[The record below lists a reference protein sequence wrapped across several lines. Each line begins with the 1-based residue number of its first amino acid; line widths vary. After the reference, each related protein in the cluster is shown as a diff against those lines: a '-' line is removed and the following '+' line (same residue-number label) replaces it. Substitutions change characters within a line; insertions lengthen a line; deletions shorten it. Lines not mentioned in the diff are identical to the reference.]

1 MTIKSPEP
9 FKWNGIN
16 YLLKLASDLEF
27 LGKHSG
33 LSEWL
38 GFTLERN
45 PFILPLNLDCHAKL
59 LAEKKQPLQ
68 PDTSHHTGDSSR
80 FVQVGGKRT
89 QVSAHE
95 GLTDT
100 DINASAAEALSLAL
114 AERRRTKTPYE
125 TRVMNDEELVPTTP
139 SKIGA
144 LRSKARA
151 PARAGKP
158 SYSYVLPSQIGEV
171 DMARLHEAEAI
182 VLHEESMFGRYAR
195 DLQGRVVPENEAQR
209 RIGMVE
215 LSGNA
220 YNTPTSLSSS
230 YTAESLENDTI
241 RLADPAH
248 SDVPGKLHAKKRS
261 GMLGPISKPEWRSF
275 ERPPP
280 PRRRARGA
288 QLEEALAAERKTNSQ
303 LGVLVDQ
310 LREET
315 ERKAMDIAYFE
326 SCSELQVFNG
336 ELRMFTSQALREL
349 AVLRRE
355 LQEKQYVYES
365 KIINIQKKEEILNTF
380 KSQHQ
385 AIKDATHVK
394 RIETSKQQATKVSS
408 LNQEQQRRED
418 QEQADVRAHAEAE
431 YHEHEQAAPLVQH
444 FCATQIQKTT
454 RGMLARELYAQL
466 KIEYVVASTFIQAAI
481 RGFLVRRRVAKLYWC
496 NAASVQLQR
505 IARGWLARRITYTKR
520 RQKLQA
526 NSAKHIQKVV
536 RGRFGRVRMAKIRKL
551 VNWRFEIALA
561 AESVSAVALQELAE
575 ECQAMVALPKL
586 LRATTKATESKK
598 PLPVLVLGL
607 VRLLMIFTSDADDEW
622 DIPNTRWQKAACFLR
637 CCVSLAR
644 RMLKIAN
651 AAAGAAR
658 ALTSK
663 YGGFA
668 AAGVAVSTPYL
679 RESTLGAALMD
690 AYNGDLEFRAA
701 TFECLPRAPP
711 PALIVVMEAVIILL
725 TPDNIYGGPLQVDN
739 ASAATTGEELVVR
752 PKAMQLYRHVIQ
764 IGGFRATVTMAELS
778 RGHVQGGYVCDEL
791 YEY

>member
-1 MTIKSPEP
+1 
-9 FKWNGIN
+9 
-16 YLLKLASDLEF
+16 
-27 LGKHSG
+27 
-33 LSEWL
+33 
-38 GFTLERN
+38 
-45 PFILPLNLDCHAKL
+45 
-59 LAEKKQPLQ
+59 
-68 PDTSHHTGDSSR
+68 
-80 FVQVGGKRT
+80 
-89 QVSAHE
+89 
-95 GLTDT
+95 
-100 DINASAAEALSLAL
+100 
-114 AERRRTKTPYE
+114 
-125 TRVMNDEELVPTTP
+125 MNDEELVPTTP

-151 PARAGKP
+151 PVRAGKP

-171 DMARLHEAEAI
+171 DMARLHEAEVI

-288 QLEEALAAERKTNSQ
+288 QLEETLAAERKTNSQ

-336 ELRMFTSQALREL
+336 ELHMFTSQALREL

-385 AIKDATHVK
+385 AIKDAAHVK
-394 RIETSKQQATKVSS
+394 RIETSRQQATKVSS

-454 RGMLARELYAQL
+454 RGMLAREL
-466 KIEYVVASTFIQAAI
+466 KT
-481 RGFLVRRRVAKLYWC
+481 
-496 NAASVQLQR
+496 
-505 IARGWLARRITYTKR
+505 
-520 RQKLQA
+520 
-526 NSAKHIQKVV
+526 
-536 RGRFGRVRMAKIRKL
+536 
-551 VNWRFEIALA
+551 
-561 AESVSAVALQELAE
+561 
-575 ECQAMVALPKL
+575 
-586 LRATTKATESKK
+586 
-598 PLPVLVLGL
+598 VLV
-607 VRLLMIFTSDADDEW
+607 
-622 DIPNTRWQKAACFLR
+622 
-637 CCVSLAR
+637 
-644 RMLKIAN
+644 
-651 AAAGAAR
+651 
-658 ALTSK
+658 
-663 YGGFA
+663 
-668 AAGVAVSTPYL
+668 
-679 RESTLGAALMD
+679 
-690 AYNGDLEFRAA
+690 
-701 TFECLPRAPP
+701 
-711 PALIVVMEAVIILL
+711 
-725 TPDNIYGGPLQVDN
+725 
-739 ASAATTGEELVVR
+739 
-752 PKAMQLYRHVIQ
+752 
-764 IGGFRATVTMAELS
+764 
-778 RGHVQGGYVCDEL
+778 
-791 YEY
+791 